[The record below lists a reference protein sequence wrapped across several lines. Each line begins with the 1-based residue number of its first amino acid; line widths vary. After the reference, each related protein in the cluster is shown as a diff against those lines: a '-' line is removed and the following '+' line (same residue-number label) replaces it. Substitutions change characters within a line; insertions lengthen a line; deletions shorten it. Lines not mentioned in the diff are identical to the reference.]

1 MQHIIHVYW
10 KNNENSGMW
19 CCQSTPFSLSFSSS
33 LSQVNK
39 TILHIR
45 ITIYSFKIFPLFSS
59 KAYFPIRINKTLK
72 NCRKNLGFICEVMNV
87 SLSVQILS
95 VISECFKK
103 NHLVVHIF
111 SNCVKMVD
119 IISKNGLFG
128 LSWALQ
134 QTFIKSYRRF
144 SLIYALPKQ
153 KRIFRIY
160 LKHLFL
166 SIVKESAIW
175 AMWFLSLLLC

>member
-1 MQHIIHVYW
+1 
-10 KNNENSGMW
+10 
-19 CCQSTPFSLSFSSS
+19 
-33 LSQVNK
+33 
-39 TILHIR
+39 
-45 ITIYSFKIFPLFSS
+45 
-59 KAYFPIRINKTLK
+59 
-72 NCRKNLGFICEVMNV
+72 MNV

-119 IISKNGLFG
+119 IIPKYGLFG
-128 LSWALQ
+128 LSRALQ

-175 AMWFLSLLLC
+175 AMWFLSLLLCQTSVIQSLHGIKRHEVHLFLFFTLIRLQEKYTPVALIFFQENLKHNIKLSLL